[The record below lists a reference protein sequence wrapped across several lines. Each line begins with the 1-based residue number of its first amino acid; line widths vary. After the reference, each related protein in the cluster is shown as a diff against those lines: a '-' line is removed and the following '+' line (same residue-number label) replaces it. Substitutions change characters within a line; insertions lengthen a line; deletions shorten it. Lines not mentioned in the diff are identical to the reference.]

1 MALKAEIFTGGAWQD
16 ANVRATN
23 GTGTPVVSAV
33 DSGTG
38 ESIADIYTLAFD
50 TVIAGTSA
58 NVTLG
63 TQSPNN
69 KYKGR
74 TRAIALDGVTVHKDV
89 IPGVGIVFSANV
101 GFLNTWTATIYVGTW
116 LGTFDAFGAG
126 AGVPTAG
133 ERVRVQNN
141 GTGIVS
147 GAKAQLEKRA
157 LLRRHTGN
165 ALASIKPFADGAT
178 VKLVGGTN
186 QVTNYALTIANIAG
200 AGAGKT
206 CDLAIDG
213 VTFGAASLRDLST
226 GAAVSGV
233 GLKAVAGQSYRV
245 LTGALTDLE
254 FSVDPAC
261 ANGDRANVTIWLDS
275 FVEIAPDV
283 AGVEGAYGA
292 GDCVLTE
299 AGQAAGVITV
309 NGYAYFW
316 RRTTVPAGGNSES
329 NPYPGNIKVTAV
341 EGGAADI

>member
-1 MALKAEIFTGGAWQD
+1 MALKAQIFVGGVWVD
-16 ANVRATN
+16 ANVRLTN

-33 DSGTG
+33 DNGTG
-38 ESIADIYTLAFD
+38 EGIADIYTLAFSD
-50 TVIAGTSA
+50 VIAGTSA
-58 NVTLG
+58 NVTIG

-74 TRAIALDGVTVHKDV
+74 VRAVALDGVTVHNDV
-89 IPGVGIVFSANV
+89 IPGVGLVFSNNG
-101 GFLNTWTATIYVGTW
+101 GFLATWTATVNVGTW
-116 LGTFDAFGAG
+116 LGTFDAFGVG
-126 AGVPTAG
+126 AGVPSAG
-133 ERVRVQNN
+133 ERVRVQNT
-141 GTGIVS
+141 GTGVVS

-178 VKLVGGTN
+178 VKMVGGTS

-213 VTFGAASLRDLST
+213 VTFGAASLRDLSNN
-226 GAAVSGV
+226 AAVSGV
-233 GLKAVAGQSYRV
+233 GLKAIAGQSYRV
-245 LTGALTDLE
+245 LTGPLTDLE
-254 FSVDPAC
+254 FSIDPTC
-261 ANGDRANVTIWLDS
+261 ANGDRGNVTIWLDS

-283 AGVEGAYGA
+283 AGVEGAYGTA
-292 GDCVLTE
+292 DVTLTE
-299 AGQAAGVITV
+299 AGQAAGVILA
-309 NGYAYFW
+309 GGFAYFW
-316 RRTTVPAGGNSES
+316 RRLTVAAGGNAES

>member
-1 MALKAEIFTGGAWQD
+1 MALKAEIFDVTWKD
-16 ANVRATN
+16 ANVRLTN
-23 GTGTPVVSAV
+23 TSGNPLVSAV
-33 DSGTG
+33 DNQSG
-38 ESIADIYTLAFD
+38 EAIADIYTMTFSA
-50 TVIAGTSA
+50 VIAGTSA

-74 TRAIALDGVTVHKDV
+74 VRAVALDGVTVHNDV
-89 IPGVGIVFSANV
+89 IPGLGIVFSANG
-101 GFLNTWTATIYVGTW
+101 GFLGTWTATVYVGTFF
-116 LGTFDAFGAG
+116 GTFDAFGAG

-133 ERVRVQNN
+133 ERIRVQNT

-165 ALASIKPFADGAT
+165 ALSSIKPFAEGAT
-178 VKLVGGTN
+178 VKVVGGTN

-213 VTFGAASLRDLST
+213 VTFGAASIRDLST
-226 GAAVSGV
+226 GGLVSGV
-233 GLKAVAGQSYRV
+233 GLKAVAGQTYRV
-245 LTGALTDLE
+245 VTGALTDLE
-254 FSVDPAC
+254 FSIDPTC

-275 FVEIAPDV
+275 FVQIAPDV
-283 AGVEGAYGA
+283 AGAEGAYGTA
-292 GDCVLTE
+292 DVVLTE
-299 AGQAAGVITV
+299 VGQAAGTISPAA
-309 NGYAYFW
+309 YAYFW
-316 RRTTVPAGGNSES
+316 RRTSVPAGGNSES